1 MTTQQNSD
9 YKALHDQLSR
19 LAVLNESEWL
29 SFCQMLTIKEFDKKD
44 VYQQA
49 GRRCNTVGFVLQGC
63 FRWIKINN
71 GEERTFDFAIEN
83 DFVTNYLSIMTGQPS
98 QTEIVAVERSRVAC
112 IDAGKLLGIFDSS
125 YNWQK
130 IGRHLAENVACYSME
145 RLIASFY
152 ETPEARYNKLMKT
165 SPELFLRVPHHILA
179 NYLGMT
185 KETLSRLRNKNR

>member
-1 MTTQQNSD
+1 MIAQQNSD
-9 YKALHDQLSR
+9 YKALYNQLNQ
-19 LAVLNESEWL
+19 LAVLSESEWL
-29 SFCQMLTIKEFDKKD
+29 SFSQMLTVKEFDKKD

-49 GRRCNTVGFVLQGC
+49 GRRCKTVGFVLQGC

-83 DFVTNYLSIMTGQPS
+83 DFVTNYLSIMTGLPS
-98 QTEIVAVERSRVAC
+98 ETEIVAVERSRVAC
-112 IDAGKLLGIFDSS
+112 IDADKLLGLFDSS

-152 ETPEARYNKLMKT
+152 ETPETRYNKLMKT
-165 SPELFLRVPHHILA
+165 SSELFLRVPYHILA